1 MPSELAVRPIA
12 WVGAAIGGT
21 VILVACGV
29 LLLLHLWNTAP
40 DAQRA
45 RMPYTVDVPG
55 PTLQPAPQLDL
66 AQYRAEKQRILD
78 GAAWIDEKRGI
89 ARIPIADAMAML
101 AAVQHLSYVE
111 VIRWLGKGGLDA
123 ATFQTVVK
131 NSQQD
136 CVGTRRLMEI
146 VTSGH
151 YKPRKSWMPKDINF
165 GLDMA
170 REMEVPMPF
179 VGLAQQMFAIAQAT
193 GQDGYEATGIACNIY
208 DVLHGGKAKSN

>member
-29 LLLLHLWNTAP
+29 LLLLHLWNTPP

-45 RMPYTVDVPG
+45 RLPSTVGIPG

-78 GAAWIDEKRGI
+78 SAAWIDQKRGI

-101 AAVQHLSYVE
+101 AASAAH
-111 VIRWLGKGGLDA
+111 GKSA
-123 ATFQTVVK
+123 AALVA
-131 NSQQD
+131 
-136 CVGTRRLMEI
+136 
-146 VTSGH
+146 TSPAAAASAAASAAG
-151 YKPRKSWMPKDINF
+151 S
-165 GLDMA
+165 A
-170 REMEVPMPF
+170 R
-179 VGLAQQMFAIAQAT
+179 
-193 GQDGYEATGIACNIY
+193 
-208 DVLHGGKAKSN
+208 

>member
-29 LLLLHLWNTAP
+29 LLLLHLWNTPP
-40 DAQRA
+40 DTQRA

-78 GAAWIDEKRGI
+78 SAAWIDAAHGT

-101 AAVQHLSYVE
+101 AASAAH
-111 VIRWLGKGGLDA
+111 GKSA
-123 ATFQTVVK
+123 AALVA
-131 NSQQD
+131 SSPAAAASAAASA
-136 CVGTRRLMEI
+136 
-146 VTSGH
+146 TSAPG
-151 YKPRKSWMPKDINF
+151 S
-165 GLDMA
+165 A
-170 REMEVPMPF
+170 R
-179 VGLAQQMFAIAQAT
+179 
-193 GQDGYEATGIACNIY
+193 
-208 DVLHGGKAKSN
+208 